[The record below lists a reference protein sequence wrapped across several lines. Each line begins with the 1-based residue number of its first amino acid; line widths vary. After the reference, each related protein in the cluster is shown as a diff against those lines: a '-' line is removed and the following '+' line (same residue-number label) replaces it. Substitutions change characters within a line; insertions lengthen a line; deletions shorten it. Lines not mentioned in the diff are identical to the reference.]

1 MAKIFIENAEVT
13 RVQRGGK
20 GFNAQTSYKLRNGET
35 AVQKYTIWSDDQV
48 HVGDVLNVTGN
59 VTVKLEEF
67 TNDKGDLIRYAAIHV
82 NQPVLTAVQSGPASV
97 AQAFPGSVPIDMEAP
112 F

>member
-20 GFNAQTSYKLRNGET
+20 GFNAQTQYKLRNGET
-35 AVQKYTIWSDDQV
+35 KTEKYTIWSDEQV
-48 HVGDVLNVTGN
+48 HEGDVYNISGV
-59 VTVKLEEF
+59 VSVKLEEF
-67 TNDKGDLIRYAAIHV
+67 TNDKGELIRYSQIHV
-82 NQPVLTAVQSGPASV
+82 NQPKLESV
-97 AQAFPGSVPIDMEAP
+97 ATSAGLVSATNVPIDMEAP